1 MRIIGYER
9 VSTARQ
15 GASGLGIEAQRQ
27 AIDGFVAQRKAT
39 LIARFTEVESGRNPD
54 RPELGKALHLA
65 KVTGATLVIAKL
77 DRLSRNAAFL
87 LTLRDSGVRFAAVDL
102 PEANDLTVGIMA
114 LVAQQEREA
123 ISRRTKEALAVA
135 RSRGVK
141 LGNPNGAAALRRAG
155 KGGAPLRAA
164 IARNA
169 DRHAQ
174 DLAPVVDDIRAGGA
188 TSLRAIAGEL
198 NARGMLT
205 RRGGRWH
212 VSTVMNLLDRLGSS
226 DAAGADRA
234 RSCSRPC
241 IRHCPAPRSAAGGN
255 CRCRTTIRRGVRV
268 RDETP
273 ARNRAR
279 ATCHLDPPARS
290 LGPGNRTTTGR
301 RDGAVGRSHA
311 AVGPMAGPSVA

>member
-15 GASGLGIEAQRQ
+15 GASGLGIAAQRQ
-27 AIDGFVAQRKAT
+27 AIDGFVAQRRGT
-39 LIARFTEVESGRNPD
+39 LLARFTEVESGRNPD

-123 ISRRTKEALAVA
+123 ISRRTREALSVA

-155 KGGAPLRAA
+155 KGGAPLREA
-164 IARNA
+164 IRRNA

-174 DLAPVVDDIRAGGA
+174 DLAPVIEDIRASGA

-198 NARGMLT
+198 NVRGMLT

-212 VSTVMNLLDRLGSS
+212 VSTVMNLLDRLGL
-226 DAAGADRA
+226 
-234 RSCSRPC
+234 
-241 IRHCPAPRSAAGGN
+241 
-255 CRCRTTIRRGVRV
+255 RG
-268 RDETP
+268 
-273 ARNRAR
+273 
-279 ATCHLDPPARS
+279 ATCAR
-290 LGPGNRTTTGR
+290 PG
-301 RDGAVGRSHA
+301 
-311 AVGPMAGPSVA
+311 

>member
-1 MRIIGYER
+1 MKAFFTNGLAVHSRPHLAYRTAQRTFGSSVRERKLRIIGYER

-15 GASGLGIEAQRQ
+15 GASGLGLEAQRQ
-27 AIDGFVAQRKAT
+27 AIEGFTAQRNAT
-39 LIARFTEVESGRNPD
+39 LLARFTEVESGRNAD

-114 LVAQQEREA
+114 LVAQAEREA
-123 ISRRTKEALAVA
+123 ISRRTREALAVA
-135 RSRGVK
+135 RSRGVR

-174 DLAPVVDDIRAGGA
+174 DLAPVVADIRAGGS
-188 TSLRAIAGEL
+188 TSLRAISAEL

-212 VSTVMNLLDRLGSS
+212 VSTVLNLLDRLGL
-226 DAAGADRA
+226 R
-234 RSCSRPC
+234 
-241 IRHCPAPRSAAGGN
+241 
-255 CRCRTTIRRGVRV
+255 
-268 RDETP
+268 ET
-273 ARNRAR
+273 ACA
-279 ATCHLDPPARS
+279 S
-290 LGPGNRTTTGR
+290 PG
-301 RDGAVGRSHA
+301 
-311 AVGPMAGPSVA
+311 